1 MCKKNIVLLF
11 FVFIMLE
18 TFSQNIVDAKKEAS
32 KFIDALIDNKNS
44 LNYPNRI
51 IYIYIKQLS
60 NIKYNHKKILPKE
73 YAPNDADEESMYPF
87 YNRLID
93 NKVLNID
100 SVKAYIANHDMFDR
114 ALMWAIYADNIE
126 DSDIAEKV
134 NALLLEYTKENANI
148 RGVTHAALLL
158 KWLSDLGE
166 LNKIPNNTSLKEIY
180 INQSIQYL
188 EKNKSY
194 TDEGM
199 EAILTFILLDRIDL
213 VKQQWIEEIIIHQQ
227 KDGGWKWDDTQ
238 LVSHQHPTLL
248 ALWILSAWENK
259 NKRYNPTWFFK

>member
-1 MCKKNIVLLF
+1 
-11 FVFIMLE
+11 
-18 TFSQNIVDAKKEAS
+18 
-32 KFIDALIDNKNS
+32 
-44 LNYPNRI
+44 
-51 IYIYIKQLS
+51 
-60 NIKYNHKKILPKE
+60 
-73 YAPNDADEESMYPF
+73 
-87 YNRLID
+87 
-93 NKVLNID
+93 
-100 SVKAYIANHDMFDR
+100 MFDR

-194 TDEGM
+194 TDDGM

>member
-1 MCKKNIVLLF
+1 
-11 FVFIMLE
+11 
-18 TFSQNIVDAKKEAS
+18 
-32 KFIDALIDNKNS
+32 
-44 LNYPNRI
+44 
-51 IYIYIKQLS
+51 
-60 NIKYNHKKILPKE
+60 
-73 YAPNDADEESMYPF
+73 MYPF

-194 TDEGM
+194 TDDGM